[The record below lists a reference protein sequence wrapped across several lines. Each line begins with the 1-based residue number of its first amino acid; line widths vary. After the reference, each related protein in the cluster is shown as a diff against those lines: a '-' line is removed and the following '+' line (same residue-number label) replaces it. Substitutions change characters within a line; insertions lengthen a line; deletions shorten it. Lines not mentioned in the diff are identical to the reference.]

1 MKPSLVVGI
10 WNVQWKTVAS
20 LQGRNMSEILNSQAP
35 DIVCVT
41 EGYVDQMLGDWY
53 ACPSEADHGYR
64 PLIEGRRKVVLFSR
78 KPWTDI
84 DAIGNSKLPPG
95 RFVSAITETPL
106 GPLRCAG
113 VCIPWKDAHVRSG
126 TKDKIRWED
135 HKSYLRA
142 LRPVIENLPE
152 NAIIVGDFNQRI
164 PRGGNPQDTAEL
176 LMSSLGEQLSI
187 VTSGQIPDV
196 AEQSID
202 HLACRSYLEVKRIR
216 GLPKI
221 QDNVNLSDHFGLIVE
236 LERSQSS
243 SPTTKIQK

>member
-1 MKPSLVVGI
+1 MKPALVIGI

-20 LQGRNMSEILNSQAP
+20 VQGRTMSEILNSYAP

-41 EGYVDQMLGDWY
+41 EGYIDQLLGGWY

-84 DAIGNSKLPPG
+84 DTIGNSELPSG

-106 GPLRCAG
+106 GALRCIG
-113 VCIPWKDAHVRSG
+113 VCIPWADAHVSTGARNRV
-126 TKDKIRWED
+126 RWED

-142 LRPVIENLPE
+142 LRPIVENLPQE
-152 NAIIVGDFNQRI
+152 AIVVGDFNQRI
-164 PRGGNPQDTAEL
+164 PRGSNPQDTAEL
-176 LMSSLGEQLSI
+176 LMSSLGEELSV
-187 VTSGQIPDV
+187 VTGGQIPDV

-202 HLACRSYLEVKRIR
+202 HLACRSNLEVKSIR

-221 QDNVNLSDHFGLIVE
+221 QNNVNLSDHFGLIVE
-236 LERSQSS
+236 LERSLPSQELLR
-243 SPTTKIQK
+243 